1 MKIRNKNTLK
11 KLVKYNLAMTQ
22 SVNGNMI
29 ISNGDDII
37 TWNDGLQYQVLLEDV
52 TPEELDVAI
61 KLEQLETL
69 NKIKG
74 MMSFFW
80 VIGIILLIVLGL
92 VLFF

>member
-11 KLVKYNLAMTQ
+11 KLVKNNLAMTQ

-52 TPEELDVAI
+52 TPEELDIAI
-61 KLEQLETL
+61 KLEQLEAL

-80 VIGIILLIVLGL
+80 VIGIIVVIILGL
-92 VLFF
+92 ALFF

>member
-22 SVNGNMI
+22 SVNDNMI

-61 KLEQLETL
+61 KLEQLEAL

-80 VIGIILLIVLGL
+80 VIGIILVIVLGL